1 LEVLMA
7 GIKGMKGEGLGGRR
21 EGAGRPRGAKNK
33 RTREAVERVAAATAE
48 RELEDVVVLL
58 TRWAND
64 PTKDDH
70 FRAGCA
76 AKAAEFTHSKPS
88 RLPER
93 LPLPHEIPQW
103 MLDDFDKRLKE
114 DQAQNPERYGQLPPR
129 SKLVTSKAEVP
140 PEY

>member
-1 LEVLMA
+1 MIVLCRIIRPSGEQYDDILELA
-7 GIKGMKGEGLGGRR
+7 LRR
-21 EGAGRPRGAKNK
+21 R
-33 RTREAVERVAAATAE
+33 
-48 RELEDVVVLL
+48 
-58 TRWAND
+58 
-64 PTKDDH
+64 
-70 FRAGCA
+70 GCA
-76 AKAAEFTHSKPS
+76 HSKPS

-114 DQAQNPERYGQLPPR
+114 DQAQHPERYGQLRPR